1 MSRFTN
7 IETEILNF
15 LQKSFPL
22 VERPFLDIGDK
33 LGISEQEVL
42 KTVSDLKAREVVRNI
57 AGIFDGKKLGYH
69 LSLVALKVPENILDK
84 AAAVIN
90 SHPGVSHNYL
100 RDHRYNVWFTLAEET
115 LEAFEKSINIITRL
129 TGAEDCLV
137 LQNEKLYKIGFTLS
151 IGEKNKEETKELKS
165 GEEVKASMPLSGF
178 SEKSIV
184 ALQQDLPLESH
195 PFDILARE
203 SGISSGAEL
212 LRDAEELIGGG
223 YMRRYAAVLRH
234 RQAGYTSNAMTAWR
248 VPDEN
253 VPDEMVRPFGEEKA
267 VTHLYVRTLY
277 PGRWEH
283 RLFAMV
289 HARNDVE
296 LNEIIDR
303 LGNASGLNDRLIL
316 RSLKEFKK
324 QKVMYFSPEFTDWK
338 DKYYD

>member
-1 MSRFTN
+1 MSRFTD

-22 VERPFLDIGDK
+22 VERPFLDIGGK
-33 LGISEQEVL
+33 LGIPEQQVL
-42 KTVSDLKAREVVRNI
+42 KTVSDLKTRDVVRNI

-69 LSLVALKVPENILDK
+69 LSLVALSVPENILDE

-115 LEAFEKSINIITRL
+115 PEAFEKSVNVIARQA
-129 TGAEDCLV
+129 GAEDCLV

-151 IGEKNKEETKELKS
+151 IGEKNKEEFKEEKS
-165 GEEVKASMPLSGF
+165 GEEVKASIPLSAF
-178 SEKSIV
+178 SENSII
-184 ALQQDLPLESH
+184 ALQRDLPLESR
-195 PFDILARE
+195 PFDVLAE
-203 SGISSGAEL
+203 GAGISSGAEL
-212 LRDAEELIGGG
+212 IKQGEGLQAGG

-248 VPDEN
+248 VPDEG

-267 VTHLYVRTLY
+267 VTHLYLRTLY

-283 RLFAMV
+283 RLFAMI
-289 HARNDVE
+289 HARSDKE
-296 LNEIIDR
+296 LNEILVR
-303 LGNASGLNDRLIL
+303 LGNASGLNDRLVL

-338 DKYYD
+338 DTYYD